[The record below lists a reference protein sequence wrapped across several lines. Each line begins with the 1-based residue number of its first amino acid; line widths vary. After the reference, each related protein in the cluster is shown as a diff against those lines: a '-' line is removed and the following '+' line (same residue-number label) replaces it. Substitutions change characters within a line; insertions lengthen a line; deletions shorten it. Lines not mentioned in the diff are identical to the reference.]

1 MGKWFGAVSDVRK
14 AQQNNKK
21 PPLFKKLFQAGSVE
35 EEALALLIHEKTIKE
50 QEAELQTLL
59 NWRYGFGT
67 WKELIEMRR
76 KIRLE
81 REATIYKQ
89 QERKQALVDGI
100 LIVFL
105 ITLLASVLIGFIWL
119 MKIQGVI

>member
-14 AQQNNKK
+14 AKQNNQK
-21 PPLFKKLFQAGSVE
+21 PPLFKKLFLAGSVE

-76 KIRLE
+76 KIRQE
-81 REATIYKQ
+81 REETIYKQ
-89 QERKQALVDGI
+89 QERKQALIDGI
-100 LIVFL
+100 LVVFL
-105 ITLLASVLIGFIWL
+105 IGLLASVAIGFIWL
-119 MKIQGVI
+119 LRSQGHI

>member
-50 QEAELQTLL
+50 QELELQTLL

-67 WKELIEMRR
+67 WKELIELRR
-76 KIRLE
+76 KIKQE
-81 REATIYKQ
+81 REDTIYKQ
-89 QERKQALVDGI
+89 QQRVDAFMDGVLI
-100 LIVFL
+100 LGLIVVMGGMVVGVVY
-105 ITLLASVLIGFIWL
+105 LLKLNGTI
-119 MKIQGVI
+119 

>member
-1 MGKWFGAVSDVRK
+1 MGRWFGAVSDVRK
-14 AQQNNKK
+14 AQQNNQK

-76 KIRLE
+76 KIRQE
-81 REATIYKQ
+81 REQTIYKQ
-89 QERKQALVDGI
+89 QERKQALIDGVLI
-100 LIVFL
+100 IFLIV
-105 ITLLASVLIGFIWL
+105 LLASVFIGFIWL
-119 MKIQGVI
+119 MRVQGII

>member
-105 ITLLASVLIGFIWL
+105 ITLLAGVLIGFIWL
-119 MKIQGVI
+119 MKTQGVI

>member
-105 ITLLASVLIGFIWL
+105 IALLAGVLIGFIWL
-119 MKIQGVI
+119 MKTQGVI

>member
-50 QEAELQTLL
+50 QEQELQTLL

-67 WKELIEMRR
+67 WKELIELRR
-76 KIRLE
+76 KIKQE
-81 REATIYKQ
+81 REDIIYKQ
-89 QERKQALVDGI
+89 QQRVDAFMDGVLI
-100 LIVFL
+100 FGLIVVMGGAVVGVVY
-105 ITLLASVLIGFIWL
+105 LLKLNGTI
-119 MKIQGVI
+119 

>member
-1 MGKWFGAVSDVRK
+1 MSKWFGAVSDVRK

-76 KIRLE
+76 KIRQQ
-81 REATIYKQ
+81 REETIYKQ

-105 ITLLASVLIGFIWL
+105 IALLAGVLIGFIWL
-119 MKIQGVI
+119 MKTQGII

>member
-14 AQQNNKK
+14 AKQNNQK

-76 KIRLE
+76 KIRQE
-81 REATIYKQ
+81 REETIYKQ
-89 QERKQALVDGI
+89 QERKQALG
-100 LIVFL
+100 
-105 ITLLASVLIGFIWL
+105 
-119 MKIQGVI
+119 

>member
-50 QEAELQTLL
+50 QEQELQTLL

-76 KIRLE
+76 KIRQE
-81 REATIYKQ
+81 REETIYRQ
-89 QERKQALVDGI
+89 QERKQALIDGI

-105 ITLLASVLIGFIWL
+105 IALLAGVLVGFIWL
-119 MKIQGVI
+119 MKTQGII

>member
-14 AQQNNKK
+14 AQQNNQK

-50 QEAELQTLL
+50 QELELQQLL

-67 WKELIEMRR
+67 WKELIELRR
-76 KIRLE
+76 KIKQE
-81 REATIYKQ
+81 RENTIYKQ
-89 QERKQALVDGI
+89 LQ
-100 LIVFL
+100 
-105 ITLLASVLIGFIWL
+105 LLALL
-119 MKIQGVI
+119 

>member
-14 AQQNNKK
+14 ASQNNKK

-89 QERKQALVDGI
+89 QERKQAFVDGI

-105 ITLLASVLIGFIWL
+105 IALLAGVLVGFIWL
-119 MKIQGVI
+119 MKTQGII

>member
-50 QEAELQTLL
+50 QELELQQLL

-67 WKELIEMRR
+67 WKELIELRR
-76 KIRLE
+76 KIKQE
-81 REATIYKQ
+81 RENTIYKQ
-89 QERKQALVDGI
+89 QQRVDALMDG
-100 LIVFL
+100 
-105 ITLLASVLIGFIWL
+105 VLIISLIMVMGGAVV
-119 MKIQGVI
+119 GVVYLLKLNGTI

>member
-89 QERKQALVDGI
+89 QERKQALIDGI

-105 ITLLASVLIGFIWL
+105 IALLAGVLIGFIWL
-119 MKIQGVI
+119 MKTQGII

>member
-50 QEAELQTLL
+50 QELELQTLL

-67 WKELIEMRR
+67 WKELIELRR
-76 KIRLE
+76 KIKQE
-81 REATIYKQ
+81 RENTIYKQ
-89 QERKQALVDGI
+89 QQRVDAIMDGV
-100 LIVFL
+100 LIVGL
-105 ITLLASVLIGFIWL
+105 IAVMGGAVI
-119 MKIQGVI
+119 GVIYLLKLNGTI

>member
-89 QERKQALVDGI
+89 QERKQALIDGI

-105 ITLLASVLIGFIWL
+105 ITLLAGVLIGFIWL
-119 MKIQGVI
+119 MKTQGVI

>member
-50 QEAELQTLL
+50 QEQELQTLL

-67 WKELIEMRR
+67 WKELIELRR
-76 KIRLE
+76 KIKQE
-81 REATIYKQ
+81 RENTIYRQ
-89 QERKQALVDGI
+89 QQRVTAIIDGVLVVSLLI
-100 LIVFL
+100 LLTGV
-105 ITLLASVLIGFIWL
+105 VVGFIWL
-119 MKIQGVI
+119 MKSQGHI

>member
-1 MGKWFGAVSDVRK
+1 MGRWFGAVSDVRK

-50 QEAELQTLL
+50 QEQELQTLL

-67 WKELIEMRR
+67 WKELIELRR
-76 KIRLE
+76 KIKQE
-81 REATIYKQ
+81 REDTIYKQ
-89 QERKQALVDGI
+89 QQRVDAFMDGVLI
-100 LIVFL
+100 FGLIVVMGGAVVGVVY
-105 ITLLASVLIGFIWL
+105 LLKLNGTI
-119 MKIQGVI
+119 

>member
-14 AQQNNKK
+14 AKQNNQK

-76 KIRLE
+76 KIRQE
-81 REATIYKQ
+81 REETIYKQ
-89 QERKQALVDGI
+89 QERKQALIDGA

-105 ITLLASVLIGFIWL
+105 VVLLGGVTVGFIWL
-119 MKIQGVI
+119 LRSQGHI

>member
-14 AQQNNKK
+14 AQQNNQR

-76 KIRLE
+76 KIRQE
-81 REATIYKQ
+81 RERTIYKQ
-89 QERKQALVDGI
+89 QERKQSLIDGI

-105 ITLLASVLIGFIWL
+105 IGLLASVLVGFLWL
-119 MKIQGVI
+119 LKSQGYF

>member
-14 AQQNNKK
+14 AQQNNQK

-50 QEAELQTLL
+50 QEQELQTLL

-67 WKELIEMRR
+67 WKELIELRR
-76 KIRLE
+76 KIKQE
-81 REATIYKQ
+81 REDTIYKQ
-89 QERKQALVDGI
+89 QQRVDAFMDGVLI
-100 LIVFL
+100 FGLIVVMGGAVVGVVY
-105 ITLLASVLIGFIWL
+105 LLKLNGTI
-119 MKIQGVI
+119 

>member
-1 MGKWFGAVSDVRK
+1 MGRWFGAVSDVRK
-14 AQQNNKK
+14 ASQINKK
-21 PPLFKKLFQAGSVE
+21 PPLFKKLFASGSVE

-76 KIRLE
+76 KIRQE
-81 REATIYKQ
+81 REQTIYKQ
-89 QERKQALVDGI
+89 QERKQALIDGV
-100 LIVFL
+100 LIIFL
-105 ITLLASVLIGFIWL
+105 IALLASVFIGFIWL
-119 MKIQGVI
+119 MRVQGII

>member
-21 PPLFKKLFQAGSVE
+21 PPLFKKLFQEGSVE

-50 QEAELQTLL
+50 QELELQTLL

-67 WKELIEMRR
+67 WKELIELRR
-76 KIRLE
+76 KIKQE
-81 REATIYKQ
+81 REDTIYKQ
-89 QERKQALVDGI
+89 QQRVDAFMDGALILG
-100 LIVFL
+100 LIVVMGGMVVGVVY
-105 ITLLASVLIGFIWL
+105 LLKLNGTI
-119 MKIQGVI
+119 

>member
-21 PPLFKKLFQAGSVE
+21 PPLFKKLFQAGSVVMT
-35 EEALALLIHEKTIKE
+35 LALLIRKK
-50 QEAELQTLL
+50 QSRFNELQTLL

-89 QERKQALVDGI
+89 QERKQALIDGI

-105 ITLLASVLIGFIWL
+105 IALLAGVLIGFIWL
-119 MKIQGVI
+119 MKTQGII

>member
-50 QEAELQTLL
+50 QEQELQTLL

-89 QERKQALVDGI
+89 QERKQALIDGI

-105 ITLLASVLIGFIWL
+105 IALLAGVLIGFIWL
-119 MKIQGVI
+119 MRTQGII

>member
-105 ITLLASVLIGFIWL
+105 IALLAGVLIGFIWL
-119 MKIQGVI
+119 MKTQGII

>member
-14 AQQNNKK
+14 AQQNNQK

-76 KIRLE
+76 KIRQE
-81 REATIYKQ
+81 REQTIYKQ
-89 QERKQALVDGI
+89 QERKQSLIDGI

-105 ITLLASVLIGFIWL
+105 IGLLASILVGFLWFL
-119 MKIQGVI
+119 KSQGYL

>member
-14 AQQNNKK
+14 AKQNNQK

-76 KIRLE
+76 KIRQE
-81 REATIYKQ
+81 REETIYKQ
-89 QERKQALVDGI
+89 QERKQALIDGI
-100 LIVFL
+100 LVVFL
-105 ITLLASVLIGFIWL
+105 VGLLASVAIGFIWL
-119 MKIQGVI
+119 LRSQGHI

>member
-1 MGKWFGAVSDVRK
+1 MGRWFGAVNDVRK
-14 AQQNNKK
+14 AQQNNQK

-76 KIRLE
+76 KIRQE
-81 REATIYKQ
+81 REQTIYKQ
-89 QERKQALVDGI
+89 QERKQSLIDGI

-105 ITLLASVLIGFIWL
+105 IGLLASILVGFLWFL
-119 MKIQGVI
+119 KSQGYL

>member
-14 AQQNNKK
+14 AKQNNQK

-76 KIRLE
+76 KIRQE
-81 REATIYKQ
+81 REETIYKQ
-89 QERKQALVDGI
+89 QERKQALIDGI
-100 LIVFL
+100 LVVFL
-105 ITLLASVLIGFIWL
+105 IGLLASVAIGFIWL
-119 MKIQGVI
+119 LRSQGHI

>member
-76 KIRLE
+76 KIRQE
-81 REATIYKQ
+81 REQTIYKQ
-89 QERKQALVDGI
+89 QERKQSLIDGI

-105 ITLLASVLIGFIWL
+105 IGLLASILVGFLWFL
-119 MKIQGVI
+119 KSQGYL

>member
-59 NWRYGFGT
+59 NWRYVFGT

-89 QERKQALVDGI
+89 QERKQALIDGI

-105 ITLLASVLIGFIWL
+105 IALLASVLIGFIWL
-119 MKIQGVI
+119 MKTQGII

>member
-1 MGKWFGAVSDVRK
+1 MSKWFGAVSDVRK

-81 REATIYKQ
+81 RQATIYKQ

-105 ITLLASVLIGFIWL
+105 IALLAGVLIGFIWL
-119 MKIQGVI
+119 MKTQGII

>member
-1 MGKWFGAVSDVRK
+1 MSKWFGAVSDVRK

-50 QEAELQTLL
+50 QEQELQTLL

-76 KIRLE
+76 KIRQE
-81 REATIYKQ
+81 REETIYRQ
-89 QERKQALVDGI
+89 QERKQALIDGI

-105 ITLLASVLIGFIWL
+105 IALLAGVLVGFIWL
-119 MKIQGVI
+119 MKTQGII

>member
-1 MGKWFGAVSDVRK
+1 MGRWFGAVSDVRK
-14 AQQNNKK
+14 AQQNNQK

-76 KIRLE
+76 KIRQE
-81 REATIYKQ
+81 REQTIYKQ
-89 QERKQALVDGI
+89 QERKQSLIDGI

-105 ITLLASVLIGFIWL
+105 IGLLASILVGFLWFL
-119 MKIQGVI
+119 KSQGYL

>member
-89 QERKQALVDGI
+89 QERKQALIDGI

-105 ITLLASVLIGFIWL
+105 IALLAGVLIGFIWL
-119 MKIQGVI
+119 MRTQGII

>member
-14 AQQNNKK
+14 AQQNNQR

-76 KIRLE
+76 KIRQE
-81 REATIYKQ
+81 RERTIYKQ
-89 QERKQALVDGI
+89 QERKQSLIDGI

-105 ITLLASVLIGFIWL
+105 IGLLASVLVGFLWL
-119 MKIQGVI
+119 LKSQGYL

>member
-1 MGKWFGAVSDVRK
+1 M
-14 AQQNNKK
+14 
-21 PPLFKKLFQAGSVE
+21 
-35 EEALALLIHEKTIKE
+35 ALLIHEKTIKE

-76 KIRLE
+76 KIRQE
-81 REATIYKQ
+81 REETIYRQ
-89 QERKQALVDGI
+89 QERKQALLDGI

-105 ITLLASVLIGFIWL
+105 IVLLASVFIGFIWL
-119 MKIQGVI
+119 LRSQGVI

>member
-1 MGKWFGAVSDVRK
+1 M
-14 AQQNNKK
+14 
-21 PPLFKKLFQAGSVE
+21 
-35 EEALALLIHEKTIKE
+35 LIHEKTIKE

-89 QERKQALVDGI
+89 QERKQALIDGI

-105 ITLLASVLIGFIWL
+105 IALLAGVLIGFIWL
-119 MKIQGVI
+119 MRTQGII